1 MLEQAVGF
9 LFAQG
14 AVIIR
19 VDIRCLLD
27 WFKDALGHID
37 WKRCMLFFVRHYLAI
52 DPTYPPYTPANI
64 CAVTPLQATAEL
76 GHLHWL
82 QVEEILDGVEATDS
96 GLLLQLGSSLDLM
109 AGRWER
115 YLVRQMI
122 LAEKLDQFDA
132 DDRNAVAKCDQQ
144 FYRLMTKFAPNYP
157 FLPATIAR
165 LL

>member
-1 MLEQAVGF
+1 M
-9 LFAQG
+9 
-14 AVIIR
+14 
-19 VDIRCLLD
+19 
-27 WFKDALGHID
+27 
-37 WKRCMLFFVRHYLAI
+37 
-52 DPTYPPYTPANI
+52 DPTHPPYTPANI
-64 CAVTPLQATAEL
+64 CAITPLQATAEL
-76 GHLHWL
+76 GLLHW
-82 QVEEILDGVEATDS
+82 QHVKEILDGVEAADS
-96 GLLLQLGSSLDLM
+96 DLLFQLGSALDTM

-132 DDRNAVAKCDQQ
+132 EDRNAVAKCDRQ